1 MKKYIINPIT
11 GDKTLS
17 TEFIVNDYYKIK
29 EENKQLKKE
38 IKEYQEEL
46 SKADSITQSCI
57 FNGAKE
63 SAISFRECLNE
74 LDKYKSLYQNEK
86 DKNDTLKRII
96 KEVKKYL
103 EGAYEMATY
112 TNSVCLDEENIED
125 ILNLLKE
132 IK

>member
-1 MKKYIINPIT
+1 MT
-11 GDKTLS
+11 
-17 TEFIVNDYYKIK
+17 
-29 EENKQLKKE
+29 
-38 IKEYQEEL
+38 
-46 SKADSITQSCI
+46 
-57 FNGAKE
+57 NGE
-63 SAISFRECLNE
+63 ISFDFELTKENEKALKELLNAKGLVHYMIE
-74 LDKYKSLYQNEK
+74 TKEKEKLDLVEYKDYQQLEQETQKYKSLYQNEK

-125 ILNLLKE
+125 ILDLLKE